1 MSDTWLVV
9 KRMMVPDARC
19 LASTKVTVTSVSHA
33 DAADHFGWLA
43 DFVAAD
49 IPASS
54 ALTREQMGWEPTHP
68 SLLADLDAGHYFEAV
83 AA

>member
-1 MSDTWLVV
+1 
-9 KRMMVPDARC
+9 VPIREIADVIGRH
-19 LASTKVTVTSVSHA
+19 LDVPVTSVSHD

-43 DFVAAD
+43 AFLAAD

-54 ALTREQMGWEPTHP
+54 ELTRDQTGWQPPHTD
-68 SLLADLDAGHYFEAV
+68 LLADLDAGHYFQAV